1 MPSIEKSVT
10 PSLLHCF
17 CKVWTTQFSKKKKK
31 KFAQMT
37 AILSILIKVHSHVCD
52 IFRQVKAL

>member
-1 MPSIEKSVT
+1 MPSIEKKRNSFSS
-10 PSLLHCF
+10 PLFLQSLDHPIF
-17 CKVWTTQFSKKKKK
+17 KKKK

>member
-1 MPSIEKSVT
+1 MPSIEKKCNSFSS
-10 PSLLHCF
+10 PLFLQSLDHPIF
-17 CKVWTTQFSKKKKK
+17 KKKKK

-52 IFRQVKAL
+52 IFRQVKAI